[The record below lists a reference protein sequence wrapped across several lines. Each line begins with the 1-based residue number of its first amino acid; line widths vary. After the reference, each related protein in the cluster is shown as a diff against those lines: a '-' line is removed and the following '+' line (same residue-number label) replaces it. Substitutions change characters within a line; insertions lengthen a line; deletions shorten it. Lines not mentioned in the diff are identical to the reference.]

1 MRYMADVRLPD
12 ELQHWPYIASL
23 PPADT
28 LRTPL
33 QFTDSEMTLLEGTN
47 LHGATLDRRR
57 QWEAEYEIVK
67 STITDE
73 GMTW

>member
-1 MRYMADVRLPD
+1 MPEV
-12 ELQHWPYIASL
+12 LQHWAYIASL

-33 QFTDSEMTLLEGTN
+33 HFTEIEMTLLEGTN
-47 LHGATLDRRR
+47 LHGATQDRRK
-57 QWEAEYEIVK
+57 QWEVEYETVK
-67 STITDE
+67 SVIKDE

>member
-1 MRYMADVRLPD
+1 MPEV
-12 ELQHWPYIASL
+12 LQHWPYIASL

-33 QFTDSEMTLLEGTN
+33 HFTETEMTLLEGTN
-47 LHGATLDRRR
+47 LSGATQDRRK
-57 QWEAEYEIVK
+57 QWEVEYETVK
-67 STITDE
+67 SVIKDE